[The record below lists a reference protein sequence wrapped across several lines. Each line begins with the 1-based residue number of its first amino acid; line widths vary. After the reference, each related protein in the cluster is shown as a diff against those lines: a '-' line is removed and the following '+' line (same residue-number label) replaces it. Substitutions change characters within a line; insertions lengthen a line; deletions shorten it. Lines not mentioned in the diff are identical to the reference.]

1 MITEGLYQSGALR
14 AFHGFSQRYE
24 LETDARDSRRLR
36 RVRGAKYVI
45 LGYHRVGSGGV
56 PFYCTLQQKVFA
68 EQMQYIKRYYRVLSV
83 KQMAEELKDAGAR
96 GQAVVVT
103 FDDGY
108 VGTFTEAFP
117 LLQKYDIP
125 ATVYLTA
132 GAIETGEIAWYDR
145 IFLRFQRAGSYLRV
159 ALDTPREFHLTSYAA
174 RIDAA
179 AEVVTYLRSV
189 SDEQRLRWCAKFEQA
204 IPLGAEDLRG
214 AMMSWRQVRVMH
226 KAGVS
231 FGAHTM
237 THPVASRLR
246 PEVLRQ
252 EVCESKRLI
261 EDRIAGSVADF
272 AFPFGKP
279 QDCGTV
285 GAPFLQPLGFR
296 TALTTI
302 VGVNTSGADAFRLR
316 RMNIGGDCT
325 VATFALALQ
334 SLFFSS
340 WDEEAVATEA

>member
-1 MITEGLYQSGALR
+1 MITEGLYQSGVLR
-14 AFHGFSQRYE
+14 AFHSFSHRYE
-24 LETDARDSRRLR
+24 VEADARGGRCLRKVRR
-36 RVRGAKYVI
+36 AKYVV
-45 LGYHRVGSGGV
+45 LGYHRVGTGGV
-56 PFYCTLQQKVFA
+56 PFYCTLEQKVFA
-68 EQMQYIKRYYRVLSV
+68 EQMQYIKRHYRVLSV
-83 KQMAEELKDAGAR
+83 KQMAEELKDPGAR
-96 GQAVVVT
+96 GQGVVVT

-145 IFLRFQRAGSYLRV
+145 IFLRFQRAGSYLRL
-159 ALDTPREFHLTSYAA
+159 ALDTPREFRLSSYAA

-189 SDEQRLRWCAKFEQA
+189 SDEQRLRWCAKFEEA

-214 AMMSWRQVRVMH
+214 AMMSWQQVRAMH
-226 KAGVS
+226 QAGVS

-246 PEVLRQ
+246 PEVLKQ

-261 EDRIAGSVADF
+261 EDRLTDSVADF

-285 GAPFLQPLGFR
+285 GAAFLQPLGFR

-340 WDEEAVATEA
+340 WDEESVATEA